1 MTMQFEHEVHEET
14 YRQVVEIL
22 PDFFDDLYHDEDDGH
37 VYVRYGSTVLELS
50 VDPYGPEESVVTVMS
65 YCVQGVEIEE
75 ELLERLLHLNHQLPF
90 GAFSLVG
97 NDVFISHSLFGRT
110 LDRSNLITSISA
122 VATLSD
128 DYDERIIERYGG
140 QTALECIQ
148 ATGGRRR
155 RTARQAV

>member
-1 MTMQFEHEVHEET
+1 MQFENKVQEET
-14 YRQVVEIL
+14 HAKLKEYVAEL
-22 PDFFDDLYHDEDDGH
+22 FDDPFLDPETLHF
-37 VYVRYGSTVLELS
+37 YVRYGSTVLELS